1 MVSKIDKLMI
11 DTCVLRDWS
20 FVYWLSGH
28 SRGKL
33 CISAIT
39 YAEQMRQ
46 LLANNKSVE
55 KFNELLDRC
64 HITVVPFTKQSA
76 DTAARLMAE
85 SPKVCEMCQNFN
97 WADTMI
103 YSTLGNP
110 PALLVTNSVK
120 DYPNENRV
128 FTPEEIRNLLK

>member
-1 MVSKIDKLMI
+1 MVSKINKLML
-11 DTCVLRDWS
+11 DTCVLRDRS

-55 KFNELLDRC
+55 KFNALLDRC
-64 HITVVPFTKQSA
+64 NITVVPFTKQSA

-85 SPKVCEMCQNFN
+85 SPKV
-97 WADTMI
+97 
-103 YSTLGNP
+103 
-110 PALLVTNSVK
+110 
-120 DYPNENRV
+120 
-128 FTPEEIRNLLK
+128 